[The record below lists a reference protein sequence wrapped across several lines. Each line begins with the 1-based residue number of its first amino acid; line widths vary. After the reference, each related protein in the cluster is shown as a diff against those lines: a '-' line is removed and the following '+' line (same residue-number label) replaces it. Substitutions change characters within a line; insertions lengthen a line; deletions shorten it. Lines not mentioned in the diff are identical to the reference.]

1 MMTKRNVMI
10 HISTERRQL
19 AMSLFDEEA
28 DDELPPEELDVD
40 GEECDEPTEMLVE
53 GRLITG
59 PGRVELVY
67 DEGEFSGME
76 GSVTSIGF
84 DRSAPGLIS
93 MLRSGPVST
102 GMVFEEGRR
111 HLSVYETPFSNFQIC
126 VRSLHVEN
134 ALLTEGRIL
143 LEYLIEVHGA
153 QAERCRMLITVKQ
166 DEALF
171 PSASPFQA

>member
-1 MMTKRNVMI
+1 MTKRNVMI
-10 HISTERRQL
+10 HISTTRRQL
-19 AMSLFDEEA
+19 AMSLFDEME
-28 DDELPPEELDVD
+28 DDELLPEEPDN
-40 GEECDEPTEMLVE
+40 GEEESDEPTDMLVE

-59 PGRVELVY
+59 PQRVELVY

-84 DRSAPGLIS
+84 DRSAPELVS

-111 HLSVYETPFSNFQIC
+111 HLCVYETPFSNFQIC
-126 VRSLHVEN
+126 VRALHVEN

-153 QAERCRMLITVKQ
+153 QAERCRMLITVKN
-166 DEALF
+166 DDGLF
-171 PSASPFQA
+171 PS